1 MSFAIATKS
10 HFINCSVVDDFSCQS
25 NCSLSRCIFANFQ
38 IAVEICTFNCC
49 ARAVQR
55 KLFCTRRVQRQRRA
69 VIRPAVAIVNDLAAN
84 SFLLCVSLTGIRHT
98 IRKNQFRVR
107 CHRRCGYRKLQ
118 CCPADFVW
126 VQGEASI
133 LLQRYTI
140 PICKRIGATAVRN
153 IPVGNAI
160 AHHFECIRVIGY
172 HIHRLAQVDFFS
184 IGGIKKLRRL
194 TAGRQRITIRNCS
207 TTGRFC
213 YKHTTGDRCTS
224 GLVLDFCLKQATR
237 NACRYSFI
245 AGIAIRHIILKHTAS
260 DFSSV
265 IIDYARASRINADKN
280 ATGNGAFIRN
290 SFLKGSA
297 RNFTACFIPDR
308 IFECTTG
315 YRCLLIN
322 RNIAFYRVLI
332 GKIPC
337 TTH

>member
-1 MSFAIATKS
+1 MSFAIAAKS
-10 HFINCSVVDDFSCQS
+10 QFINRAVIGDFSRQG
-25 NCSLSRCIFANFQ
+25 NRSLDGCIFANFQ

-55 KLFCTRRVQRQRRA
+55 KLFCTRRVQLQRRA
-69 VIRPAVAIVNDLAAN
+69 VIFPSVAIVNGLAVN
-84 SFLLCVSLTGIRHT
+84 GLLLCVFLTGIRHT

-140 PICKRIGATAVRN
+140 PICKRIGATAVCN

-160 AHHFECIRVIGY
+160 AHHFERIRVIGY

-184 IGGIKKLRRL
+184 IGGIKKLRSR
-194 TAGRQRITIRNCS
+194 TCGRQRTTIRNRS

-224 GLVLDFCLKQATR
+224 GFVLDFCLKQATR

-245 AGIAIRHIILKHTAS
+245 AGIAIRHIFLKYAAS
-260 DFSSV
+260 DCSM
-265 IIDYARASRINADKN
+265 IDYTPMSTCKSAAYNSTTVAH
-280 ATGNGAFIRN
+280 IR
-290 SFLKGSA
+290 KGS
-297 RNFTACFIPDR
+297 T
-308 IFECTTG
+308 
-315 YRCLLIN
+315 
-322 RNIAFYRVLI
+322 
-332 GKIPC
+332 
-337 TTH
+337 